1 MPHPVALIGCRT
13 TKMSLDCCEYDLAI
27 FAPGDNRVVQ
37 LDNYVVELLH
47 FERPAKNYAAEL
59 AGMSILKDT
68 SKLALSSA
76 AEQVARKHQKALG
89 AAGKKLMINSLI
101 CQQKMCNAKQPSIA
115 AMWLKMAAYHFV
127 EAALSMSGR
136 LPMPLHGMEQVRQ
149 SDDLTE
155 GVEIALECIGMERAT
170 RPTILRS
177 IQAVKELKSKDYDN
191 QLFASKANYLLE
203 KSMLADC
210 YYYAGRIAVK
220 NLAGRNDL
228 FYGLYAKL
236 VQLAL
241 DLSNDLQ
248 HLERL
253 QKKLFRAAKGSLG

>member
-13 TKMSLDCCEYDLAI
+13 TEMSLDCCEYDLAV
-27 FAPGDNRVVQ
+27 FAPGENRVVQ
-37 LDNYVVELLH
+37 VDGHVVELLH
-47 FERPAKNYAAEL
+47 FERPAKNHAAEL
-59 AGMSILKDT
+59 AGMSILKET

-76 AEQVARKHQKALG
+76 VEQVVRKHQKALR
-89 AAGKKLMINSLI
+89 AAGKKLLIDSLF
-101 CQQKMCNAKQPSIA
+101 CQQKMCHAKQPSIA
-115 AMWLKMAAYHFV
+115 AMWLKIAAYYFV
-127 EAALSMSGR
+127 DGALSISGR
-136 LPMPLHGMEQVRQ
+136 LPMPLHEMEQVRQ
-149 SDDLTE
+149 SDDLEE

-191 QLFASKANYLLE
+191 QLFASKVNHLLE

-210 YYYAGRIAVK
+210 YYYAGKIAAK
-220 NLAGRNDL
+220 TLARRNDL
-228 FYGLYAKL
+228 FYSRYAKL
-236 VQLAL
+236 VQLAQ